1 MRWKLFDNAF
11 FNQWD
16 QVQAGFIKTLWLFLF
31 SLVISTVVGTVL
43 GSFRVSPIPSL
54 RAAGTAYV
62 TVFRNTPLVLI
73 LVLGAFVVPTLGF
86 NDLGFGFGVYRFN
99 TFEVMA
105 IIGLSAYTAAFVCEA
120 IRSGVNSVSAGQAEA
135 ARSVG
140 MSFGQSLKLVVLP
153 QAFRAIIPPLASIY
167 IALVK
172 NTSVVA
178 IVGVAEAAYVM
189 KKLGNQFTT
198 DIYLVFIGF
207 ALGYV
212 IIVLTISGIAAIL
225 ERKLAVAR

>member
-1 MRWKLFDNAF
+1 LFDNAF
-11 FNQWD
+11 FEQWD
-16 QVQAGFIKTLWLFLF
+16 QVQAGFIKTLWIFVF
-31 SLVISTVVGTVL
+31 SLVISTVLGTLL
-43 GSFRVSPIPSL
+43 GSFRVSPITSL
-54 RAAGTAYV
+54 RAAGTSYV
-62 TVFRNTPLVLI
+62 NIFRNTPLVLI
-73 LVLGAFVVPTLGF
+73 LVLGAFIVPTLGF
-86 NDLGFGFGVYRFN
+86 NDLGFSFGVYRFN

-140 MSFGQSLKLVVLP
+140 MSFGQSLTLVVLP
-153 QAFRAIIPPLASIY
+153 QAFRVIVPPLASIY
-167 IALVK
+167 IALAK

-189 KKLGNQFTT
+189 KKLGNQFTS
-198 DIYLVFIGF
+198 DIYVIFIGF

-212 IIVLTISGIAAIL
+212 IIVLTISGIAAVL
-225 ERKLAVAR
+225 ERKLAVSR

>member
-1 MRWKLFDNAF
+1 MFDNAF
-11 FNQWD
+11 FNEWD
-16 QVQAGFIKTLWLFLF
+16 QVQAGFIKTLWLFAF
-31 SLVISTVVGTVL
+31 SLVISTVLGTVL

-62 TVFRNTPLVLI
+62 TIFRNTPLVLI
-73 LVLGAFVVPTLGF
+73 LVLGVFVIPTLGF
-86 NDLGFGFGVYRFN
+86 NDLGFSFGVYRFN

-105 IIGLSAYTAAFVCEA
+105 VIGLSAYTAAFVCEA
-120 IRSGVNSVSAGQAEA
+120 IRSGVNSVSTGQAEA

-140 MSFGQSLKLVVLP
+140 MSFGQSLTLVVLP
-153 QAFRAIIPPLASIY
+153 QAFRVIVPPLASIY

-178 IVGVAEAAYVM
+178 IVGVAEGAYVM

-212 IIVLTISGIAAIL
+212 VIVLTISGIAAII

>member
-1 MRWKLFDNAF
+1 MFDNAF
-11 FNQWD
+11 FNEWD
-16 QVQAGFIKTLWLFLF
+16 QIQAGFIKTLWLFAF
-31 SLVISTVVGTVL
+31 SLVISTVLGTVL
-43 GSFRVSPIPSL
+43 GSFRVSPITSL

-62 TVFRNTPLVLI
+62 NVFRNTPLVLI
-73 LVLGAFVVPTLGF
+73 LVLGAFVIPTLGF
-86 NDLGFGFGVYRFN
+86 NDLGFDFGIYRFN

-140 MSFGQSLKLVVLP
+140 MSFGQSLTLVVLP
-153 QAFRAIIPPLASIY
+153 QAFRVIVPPLTSIY

-178 IVGVAEAAYVM
+178 TVGVAEAAYIM
-189 KKLGNQFTT
+189 KKLGNQFTS
-198 DIYLVFIGF
+198 DIYVIFIGI

-212 IIVLTISGIAAIL
+212 LIVLTMSGIAALI
-225 ERKLAVAR
+225 ERRLAVSR